1 MLKKKD
7 HKTKEQSEQEQI
19 NKRVDAML
27 DPKSPNPMASK
38 NNVEPPLDIFK
49 DAKTAP
55 ELSGK
60 LLGKVDDSPRLPVKK
75 PKPQPQPED
84 SPADIPTDPVGQED
98 PLADT
103 ETDKAVTD
111 IAAKEGNTLLALQDA
126 IGRKASHVAGD
137 LAEQDRR
144 SARRRRWAWFT
155 FLVLFVILLLLAL
168 PLNPY
173 TCRWPVGIRLSVTT
187 DIFPSVCK

>member
-1 MLKKKD
+1 MPKRKD
-7 HKTKEQSEQEQI
+7 KPEELSEQERL

-27 DPKSPNPMASK
+27 NPKLPD
-38 NNVEPPLDIFK
+38 PPLDIFK

-55 ELSGK
+55 EVSGK
-60 LLGKVDDSPRLPVKK
+60 LLDKVDDSVDAGTQPTQTQPPSKK
-75 PKPQPQPED
+75 PEPATQPTKSPPETPKD
-84 SPADIPTDPVGQED
+84 LLDDETTDEAVADI
-98 PLADT
+98 AN
-103 ETDKAVTD
+103 
-111 IAAKEGNTLLALQDA
+111 KEGDTLLALQDA

-144 SARRRRWAWFT
+144 AAKHRRWAWFI
-155 FLVLFVILLLLAL
+155 FLVLFVVLMLLAL

-173 TCRWPVGIRLSVTT
+173 TCHWPVGVRLSVTT